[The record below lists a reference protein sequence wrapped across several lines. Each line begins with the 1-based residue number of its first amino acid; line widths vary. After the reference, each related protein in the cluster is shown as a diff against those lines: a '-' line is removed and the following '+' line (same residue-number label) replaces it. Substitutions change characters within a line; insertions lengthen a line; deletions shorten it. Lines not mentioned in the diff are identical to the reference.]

1 MSRLLA
7 SLDAPPSGRACPTWF
22 DAAAY
27 GRAKLL
33 GGGDVPWDSPAE
45 LSFFFAKIGGMFRS
59 DAILVDVA
67 DIFAQRAAA
76 DQRLRAAMAARS
88 RPGYALRTLLGDEQA
103 RATAVEAVRVL
114 AATSGSVPLVLT
126 VPAPGRW
133 LVAAARQAGSDPGPP
148 DAGPPGAGP
157 PDAGPPDEGPPDA
170 GPLDA
175 GQAETAAMYSADFL
189 RLFAGTGVDGLLLDE
204 GRVPAGELIH
214 PEAYRPVLNVADHY
228 EWPVLIQTAAAAAWP
243 HGPVPDVAVWLG
255 SAAPGEPAG
264 HWGLVADA
272 DFWDGVDPPTGADL
286 VLAPIPVAADPEAV
300 MKRVRALA

>member
-7 SLDAPPSGRACPTWF
+7 SLDAPPSGRACPSWF

-27 GRAKLL
+27 GQAKLL

-45 LSFFFAKIGGMFRS
+45 LSSFFAKLGAMFGS

-67 DIFAQRAAA
+67 NIFARRLAA
-76 DQRLRAAMAARS
+76 DQELRTAMAARS
-88 RPGYALRTLLGDEQA
+88 RPGYALRTLLGDEQGRGA
-103 RATAVEAVRVL
+103 AVEAVRVL
-114 AATSGSVPLVLT
+114 AATSGSIPLVLT

-133 LVAAARQAGSDPGPP
+133 LVAAARQAGSDPGPL
-148 DAGPPGAGP
+148 DAGPA
-157 PDAGPPDEGPPDA
+157 DT
-170 GPLDA
+170 

-204 GRVPAGELIH
+204 GRAPAGELIH

-228 EWPVLIQTAAAAAWP
+228 EWPVLIRTDAAAAWP

-255 SAAPGEPAG
+255 SAGPGEPAG
-264 HWGLVADA
+264 RWGIVADA
-272 DFWDGVDPPTGADL
+272 DFWAGADPPTGAGV
-286 VLAPIPVAADPEAV
+286 VLAPVPAEADPEAV
-300 MKRVRALA
+300 MKRVRSLA